1 MSAVVLLTPTTSYRD
16 ADFIAAAK
24 RLGLQVGVEL
34 IIATDRCPVLAADF
48 SEEATGSVCIELRPP
63 ERAVA
68 ALVELHRRRPF
79 CAIVPVDDA
88 TTEVAAQ
95 AAAALGLVHNELA
108 ATLAARDKRGLREHL
123 ERAGVPQPR
132 YRVLPLEA
140 PPAELLAAA
149 AAVGFPCVLK
159 PVILSASQ
167 GVIRADEA
175 AGLLQ
180 ARARIAALLRRPA
193 IRGKHGAAAQVLLC
207 ESFVP
212 GPEVAVEGMLRDGE
226 LTVLALFDKPD
237 PLDGPFFE
245 ETIYVT
251 PSRLPLAVQQELART
266 TAAAALALGLRHG
279 PVHAELRLGPAPVGP
294 VVIEVAARSI
304 GGLCSRTLR
313 FGTGRSLE
321 ELILLH
327 ALGRPLAAADVHRE
341 QAAAGVMMLPI
352 PQAGVLRETHGLA
365 QARAV
370 PGVVEVTITA
380 RPGEELV
387 PLPEGAAYLGFL
399 FARGETPAA
408 VEAVLR
414 AAHRELRFVITRTLQ
429 TAAPPTD

>member
-1 MSAVVLLTPTTSYRD
+1 MAAVVLLAPTTSYRE
-16 ADFIAAAK
+16 ADFIAAAA
-24 RLGLQVGVEL
+24 RLGLTVGSEL

-68 ALVELHRRRPF
+68 ALVELYRRRPF

-88 TTEVAAQ
+88 TTVVAAQ

-108 ATLAARDKRGLREHL
+108 ATLAARDKRGLRERL
-123 ERAGVPQPR
+123 ARAGVAQPR
-132 YRVLPLEA
+132 YRVLPLAA
-140 PPAELLAAA
+140 PPAEVVAAA

-167 GVIRADEA
+167 GVIRADDP

-180 ARARIAALLRRPA
+180 ARDRIAALLRRPE
-193 IRGKHGAAAQVLLC
+193 IRGRHGAAAQVLLC

-212 GPEVAVEGMLRDGE
+212 GPEVAVEAMLRDGE

-251 PSRLPLAVQQELART
+251 PSRLPLAVQEELART

-279 PVHAELRLGPAPVGP
+279 PVHAELRLGPAP

-327 ALGRPLAAADVHRE
+327 ALGRPLAAHEVHRE
-341 QAAAGVMMLPI
+341 AAAAGVMMLPI
-352 PQAGVLRETHGLA
+352 PQAGVLCETHGLLQA
-365 QARAV
+365 QAV
-370 PGVVEVTITA
+370 PGVVEVAITA

-399 FARGETPAA
+399 FARGATPAA
-408 VEAVLR
+408 VEAALR
-414 AAHRELRFVITRTLQ
+414 AAHRELRFVIKRTLT
-429 TAAPPTD
+429 TAAPTE

>member
-1 MSAVVLLTPTTSYRD
+1 MSAVVLLAPTTSYRE
-16 ADFIAAAK
+16 ADFIAAAE
-24 RLGLQVGVEL
+24 RLGLTVGGEL

-88 TTEVAAQ
+88 TTVVAAQ

-108 ATLAARDKRGLREHL
+108 ATLAARDKRGLRERL
-123 ERAGVPQPR
+123 ARAGVAQPR
-132 YRVLPLEA
+132 YRVLPLDA
-140 PPAELLAAA
+140 PPAEVVAAA

-167 GVIRADEA
+167 GVIRADDP

-180 ARARIAALLRRPA
+180 ARDRIAALLRRPE
-193 IRGKHGAAAQVLLC
+193 IRGRHGAAAQVLLC

-212 GPEVAVEGMLRDGE
+212 GPEVAVEAMLRNGE

-237 PLDGPFFE
+237 PLNGPFFE

-251 PSRLPLAVQQELART
+251 PSRLPLAVQKELART

-279 PVHAELRLGPAPVGP
+279 PVHAELRLGPAP

-327 ALGRPLAAADVHRE
+327 ALGRPLAAHDVHRE
-341 QAAAGVMMLPI
+341 AAAAGVMMLPI
-352 PQAGVLRETHGLA
+352 PQAGVLHETHGILQA
-365 QARAV
+365 QAI
-370 PGVVEVTITA
+370 PGVVEVAITA

-399 FARGETPAA
+399 FARGATPAA
-408 VEAVLR
+408 VEAALR
-414 AAHRELRFVITRTLQ
+414 AAHRELRFVIKRTLT
-429 TAAPPTD
+429 TAAQTE

>member
-1 MSAVVLLTPTTSYRD
+1 MPAVVLLAPTTSYRD
-16 ADFIAAAK
+16 ADFIAAAE
-24 RLGLQVGVEL
+24 RLGLTVGVEL

-88 TTEVAAQ
+88 TTVVAAQ

-108 ATLAARDKRGLREHL
+108 ATLRARDKRGLRERL
-123 ERAGVPQPR
+123 ERAGVAQPR
-132 YRVLPLEA
+132 YRVLPLDA
-140 PPAELLAAA
+140 PPAEVLAAA

-159 PVILSASQ
+159 PTILSASQ
-167 GVIRADEA
+167 GVIRADDEA
-175 AGLLQ
+175 ELLQ

-251 PSRLPLAVQQELART
+251 PSRLPPAVQHELART

-279 PVHAELRLGPAPVGP
+279 PVHAELRLGPAP

-327 ALGRPLAAADVHRE
+327 ALGRPLAAHDVRRE

-352 PQAGVLRETHGLA
+352 PQAGVLRATHGLQQA
-365 QARAV
+365 QAVA
-370 PGVVEVTITA
+370 GVVEVAITA

-399 FARGETPAA
+399 FARGETPAV
-408 VEAVLR
+408 VEAALR
-414 AAHRELRFVITRTLQ
+414 AAHRELRFVITKTLT
-429 TAAPPTD
+429 TAAAPE

>member
-1 MSAVVLLTPTTSYRD
+1 MSAVVLLAPTTSYRD
-16 ADFIAAAK
+16 ADFIAAAE
-24 RLGLQVGVEL
+24 RLGLTVGVEL

-68 ALVELHRRRPF
+68 ALCELHRRRPF

-88 TTEVAAQ
+88 TTVVAAQ

-108 ATLAARDKRGLREHL
+108 ATLAARDKRGLRERLAH
-123 ERAGVPQPR
+123 AGVPQPR
-132 YRVLPLEA
+132 YRVLPLDA
-140 PPAELLAAA
+140 PPAEVVAAA
-149 AAVGFPCVLK
+149 VAVGFPCVLK
-159 PVILSASQ
+159 PAILSASQ
-167 GVIRADEA
+167 GVIRADDPA
-175 AGLLQ
+175 SLLQ
-180 ARARIAALLRRPA
+180 ARARIAALLHRPA

-212 GPEVAVEGMLRDGE
+212 GPEVAVEAMLRDGE

-266 TAAAALALGLRHG
+266 TAEAARALGLRHG
-279 PVHAELRLGPAPVGP
+279 PVHAELRLGPAP

-327 ALGRPLAAADVHRE
+327 ALGRPLAAAEVHRE

-365 QARAV
+365 QAQAV
-370 PGVVEVTITA
+370 PGVVEVVITA

-408 VEAVLR
+408 VEAALR
-414 AAHRELRFVITRTLQ
+414 AAHRELRFVITKTLK
-429 TAAPPTD
+429 TAAAPPE